1 MSLNTDY
8 GNEKEREGILEE
20 LFIHEGSHASL
31 DGYHANVSYSY
42 AFQFANFPLIIT
54 TTCASKYIH
63 FNLIYR
69 HENGYVPKTTTEN
82 LSPLIPET
90 IQLEKT

>member
-31 DGYHANVSYSY
+31 DGYHANVIYNY
-42 AFQFANFPLIIT
+42 AYLYAIFSL
-54 TTCASKYIH
+54 
-63 FNLIYR
+63 
-69 HENGYVPKTTTEN
+69 
-82 LSPLIPET
+82 
-90 IQLEKT
+90 

>member
-31 DGYHANVSYSY
+31 DGYHANVIYCYSCLY
-42 AFQFANFPLIIT
+42 AIFSFE
-54 TTCASKYIH
+54 
-63 FNLIYR
+63 FNYSL
-69 HENGYVPKTTTEN
+69 HNKMFSLN
-82 LSPLIPET
+82 LKL
-90 IQLEKT
+90 

>member
-31 DGYHANVSYSY
+31 DGYHANVIYNY
-42 AFQFANFPLIIT
+42 AYLYAIFSLVNLVT
-54 TTCASKYIH
+54 LCVTKYFH
-63 FNLIYR
+63 
-69 HENGYVPKTTTEN
+69 
-82 LSPLIPET
+82 
-90 IQLEKT
+90 

>member
-31 DGYHANVSYSY
+31 DGYHANVS
-42 AFQFANFPLIIT
+42 IIIVFDKLVFT
-54 TTCASKYIH
+54 HLVFYNPYNSINQPINVHNH
-63 FNLIYR
+63 FGIA
-69 HENGYVPKTTTEN
+69 GT
-82 LSPLIPET
+82 
-90 IQLEKT
+90 